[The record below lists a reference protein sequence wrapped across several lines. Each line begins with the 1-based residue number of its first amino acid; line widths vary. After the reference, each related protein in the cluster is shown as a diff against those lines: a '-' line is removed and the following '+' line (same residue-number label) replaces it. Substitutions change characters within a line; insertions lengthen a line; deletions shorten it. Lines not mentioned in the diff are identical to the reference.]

1 MRYKY
6 IAKTSNGTLIRGST
20 ESDSIEE
27 LALRLREK
35 EIFLMKSRS
44 IKRITEISTKPNL
57 KTISIFCKQFSICIK
72 SGIPIC
78 DILNLLYEQMIHKS
92 IKNSLISVRENVQKG
107 NSLYISMKKTTNVYP
122 QFMIN
127 MIYLGEESGK
137 LDIILEE
144 LSQYY
149 EKEHK
154 LLKKFTNSMIYPC
167 TVFITLM
174 IVSLF
179 LFIKVIPVFV
189 TNLNSLDAEIPLIT
203 RIVLGIS
210 NFLGRN
216 FLWIFMIILILVFI
230 FIEYFKTES
239 GKMVFD
245 KFKFMCPILGSVYK
259 RLIYTRFSRGLNI
272 LLNSGVG
279 LLKAFEIIHE
289 VIDNRYFK
297 VKLKTTFNDIKKGE
311 DLSSCLN
318 EMNLFPKFFVAMI
331 KIGEETG
338 NLEQMFLTAADIF
351 YEDAEENVE
360 KASVLLEPI
369 VIIILGI
376 MIGTIILAVM
386 LPMLNAMDSVGKF

>member
-245 KFKFMCPILGSVYK
+245 KFKFMWPILGSVYK

-297 VKLKTTFNDIKKGE
+297 VRLKTIFNDIKKGE